1 VKTLYILRH
10 AKSSWERPDIADF
23 ERPLN
28 EAGRN
33 TAPFMG
39 QLLYDRTFQPDLIL
53 SSPAKR
59 AKQTAVLIKETA
71 GFKAE
76 IKYDD
81 RIYEASPQ
89 VLLQVIADVKEKRE
103 SVMLVGHNPGIEGL
117 IRFLTGHKE
126 SMPTAALAIIELW
139 VNKWDGI
146 VADSGVLKELIRP
159 KEEMMKAHK
168 VNED

>member
-10 AKSSWERPDIADF
+10 AKSSWEKPDIADF
-23 ERPLN
+23 ERALN
-28 EAGRN
+28 EAGLN

-39 QLLYDRTFQPDLIL
+39 QLLYDRAFQPDLIL

-71 GFKAE
+71 GFNAE

-117 IRFLTGHKE
+117 IRYLTGHKE
-126 SMPTAALAIIELW
+126 NMPTAALAIIELW
-139 VNKWDGI
+139 VNTWDGI

-168 VNED
+168 VDED